1 MKSKRTSLRTKWGHA
16 VDSFERLAM
25 IKMMAKEGLLGG
37 GYWRGL
43 DVILGLLRDESEGK
57 RVRAS

>member
-1 MKSKRTSLRTKWGHA
+1 
-16 VDSFERLAM
+16 M

-43 DVILGLLRDESEGK
+43 DVILGLLRGESEEK

>member
-1 MKSKRTSLRTKWGHA
+1 MKSKRASLRTKWGQA
-16 VDSFERLAM
+16 VDSFKRLTM
-25 IKMMAKEGLLGG
+25 IKMMAKEGLLGR

-43 DVILGLLRDESEGK
+43 DVILGLLRDESEEK